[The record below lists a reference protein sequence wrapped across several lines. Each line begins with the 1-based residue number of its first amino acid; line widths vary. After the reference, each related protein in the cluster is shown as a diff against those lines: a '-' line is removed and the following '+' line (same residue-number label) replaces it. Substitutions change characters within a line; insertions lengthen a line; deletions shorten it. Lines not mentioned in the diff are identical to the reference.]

1 MTRPERALQIWQVLV
16 GAAHNRQILTY
27 EILARLIGMG
37 AGTLSQTLDIIMHY
51 CQQRKLPPL
60 TAIVVRKDTGLPG
73 TGLTT
78 PRELNRE
85 REAVYTHLWYRQV
98 PPQLEDFQ

>member
-1 MTRPERALQIWQVLV
+1 MKRPERALQIWQVLV

-37 AGTLSQTLDIIMHY
+37 AGTLAQTLDIIMRY
-51 CQQRKLPPL
+51 CQRRQLPPL

-78 PRELNRE
+78 PQELNRE
-85 REAVYTHLWYRQV
+85 REAVYSHAWYRQV
-98 PPQLEDFQ
+98 PPQLADFQ